1 MAGKIFCLICDI
13 LVLAGLLLRFGN
25 VWSAGQ
31 PSPDPVG
38 LLPQIILIMAAAFAL
53 TKTLTNLVRTVRQK
67 RREREENRIGPDL

>member
-1 MAGKIFCLICDI
+1 MAGKIFCLVCDI
-13 LVLAGLLLRFGN
+13 LVLAVLLLRFGN

-31 PSPDPVG
+31 PSPDLAG

>member
-1 MAGKIFCLICDI
+1 MAGKIFCLVCDI
-13 LVLAGLLLRFGN
+13 LVLAVLLLRFGN

-31 PSPDPVG
+31 PDLSPAG